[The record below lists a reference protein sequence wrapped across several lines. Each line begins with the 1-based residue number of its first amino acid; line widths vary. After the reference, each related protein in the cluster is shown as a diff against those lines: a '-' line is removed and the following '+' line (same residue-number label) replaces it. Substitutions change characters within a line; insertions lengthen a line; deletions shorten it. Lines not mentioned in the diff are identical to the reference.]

1 MSSTQSR
8 ARTRSSSRKHSSS
21 ATLSPAIE
29 ELRKGWKRG
38 QPVPA
43 VLREH
48 ALKLVA
54 SGVQPGEVAKLV
66 GVSSESIRLWRKK
79 ALALGRTGPVTLD
92 NSGPAARYTKARG
105 AVLRCLFGHSGR
117 REMLRILSE
126 EEARRQD
133 DVALKKMGPGLVFY
147 IHQNMK
153 RIYFIA
159 VERLTREEWS
169 VIELNQ
175 ENTQLIIKG
184 LPARQS
190 RLLRDQVSCMNLCS
204 P

>member
-1 MSSTQSR
+1 
-8 ARTRSSSRKHSSS
+8 
-21 ATLSPAIE
+21 
-29 ELRKGWKRG
+29 
-38 QPVPA
+38 
-43 VLREH
+43 
-48 ALKLVA
+48 
-54 SGVQPGEVAKLV
+54 
-66 GVSSESIRLWRKK
+66 
-79 ALALGRTGPVTLD
+79 
-92 NSGPAARYTKARG
+92 
-105 AVLRCLFGHSGR
+105 
-117 REMLRILSE
+117 MLRILSE